1 MATVQACFLYRPPI
15 DRLLQRFKFQGDL
28 AAGRLLA
35 ELMLRRLRGAD
46 RPQALLPMPL
56 HLSRLRSRGYDQALE
71 LARPLARGLGLDLEA
86 GVLVRR
92 RATRAQSELT
102 AAARRDNVRGAFFA
116 RRAGL
121 VHVALLDDVLT
132 TGATLQAATLALHQA
147 GIARVDAW
155 VCARVP

>member
-1 MATVQACFLYRPPI
+1 MATVQACFLYHPPI
-15 DRLLQRFKFQGDL
+15 DRLLRRFKFHGDL
-28 AAGRLLA
+28 ASGRLLA
-35 ELMLRRLRGAD
+35 ELMLRRLRAAD
-46 RPQALLPMPL
+46 RPQALVPIPL

-86 GVLVRR
+86 NLLVRQ
-92 RATRAQSELT
+92 RATRAQSELS
-102 AAARRDNVRGAFFA
+102 AATRRDNVRGAFFA
-116 RRAGL
+116 ARTGL

-132 TGATLQAATLALHQA
+132 TGATLQAAARALHQA